1 MPFTIFSKKSKWSS
15 SRKYSKWYSSGK
27 KGKWSLARN
36 IVNGIHLEKKGKW
49 SHLPFFPDEYHLL
62 YF

>member
-1 MPFTIFSKKSKWSS
+1 MVFIWKKSKWSS

-36 IVNGIHLEKKGKW
+36 IVNGIHLEKKGKFYYI
-49 SHLPFFPDEYHLL
+49 SRQRQFTFFSI
-62 YF
+62 